1 MSSEDDEL
9 KRPRSWKKSS
19 LKTFTKAKN
28 LIGKSLSCDETP
40 TLHPA
45 LPISRRSLFKLS
57 GQLVLAASLGSR
69 LNPIEDAIAA
79 PMTANRAADRAL
91 ANLMAGN
98 QRYVNNQ
105 LMHQHQT
112 RSRVQELAL
121 SQQPIACI
129 LGCADS
135 RVPPEIIFD
144 QGLGDLFV
152 IRVAGNGLNDAV
164 LGSIEFAA
172 IELNVP
178 LILVLGHERCGAVT
192 AAVQQAKVLGHVS
205 SLLEAIQPVVD
216 QVRGQPGD
224 LLDNAVRANVQRV
237 VAELRAS
244 QPIAS
249 LVQQGKVKVVG
260 ARYDLDQGAIE
271 LLA

>member
-1 MSSEDDEL
+1 M
-9 KRPRSWKKSS
+9 PRSLLLQS
-19 LKTFTKAKN
+19 LT
-28 LIGKSLSCDETP
+28 
-40 TLHPA
+40 
-45 LPISRRSLFKLS
+45 RRSLLQLS
-57 GQLVLAASLGSR
+57 SSLIFARLVSR
-69 LNPIEDAIAA
+69 ATTAAIAA
-79 PMTANRAADRAL
+79 PILSTSSADQSL
-91 ANLMAGN
+91 KLLMAGN
-98 QRYVNNQ
+98 QRYVTDQ
-105 LMHQHQT
+105 LIHQHQT
-112 RSRVQELAL
+112 GQRMHELAQ

-178 LILVLGHERCGAVT
+178 LVMVLGHERCGAVT
-192 AAVQQAKVLGHVS
+192 AAVQRAQQASLLGHVGA
-205 SLLEAIQPVVD
+205 LLAAIQPVVD
-216 QVRGQPGD
+216 QVKDQPGD

-237 VAELRAS
+237 VAELQAS
-244 QPIAS
+244 QPIAG

>member
-1 MSSEDDEL
+1 MID
-9 KRPRSWKKSS
+9 
-19 LKTFTKAKN
+19 
-28 LIGKSLSCDETP
+28 KSLNFDETLASNP
-40 TLHPA
+40 LQSV
-45 LPISRRSLFKLS
+45 SRRSLLKRS
-57 GQLVLAASLGSR
+57 GQLVLAATLGSR
-69 LNPIEDAIAA
+69 LNPTQSAIAA
-79 PMTANRAADRAL
+79 PVVAERAADRAL
-91 ANLMAGN
+91 ATLLAGN

-112 RSRVQELAL
+112 RSRFQEVAQ

-178 LILVLGHERCGAVT
+178 LVIVLGHERCGAVT
-192 AAVQQAKVLGHVS
+192 AAVQQAQALGHVS
-205 SLLEAIQPVVD
+205 SLLQAIQPVVD
-216 QVRGQPGD
+216 QVRDQPGD

-237 VAELRAS
+237 VAELQAS
-244 QPIAS
+244 QPIGE